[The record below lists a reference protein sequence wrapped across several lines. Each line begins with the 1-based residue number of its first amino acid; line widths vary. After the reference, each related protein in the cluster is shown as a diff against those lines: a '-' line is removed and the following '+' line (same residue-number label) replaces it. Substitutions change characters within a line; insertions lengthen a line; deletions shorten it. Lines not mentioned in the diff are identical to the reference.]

1 MLLESKANTKWEKKP
16 GDKVKYG
23 ERLCSID

>member
-1 MLLESKANTKWEKKP
+1 MLLESKASTKWEKKP

-23 ERLCSID
+23 QRLCSID